1 MFGSVPVLPQDHVVN
16 TNANDST
23 FSEGQLNTIRQLVQE
38 SIAAASREI
47 ANQDAL
53 AAVQVLQPS
62 SSQTASNS
70 NRVTPAIEPVAPQET
85 ASPSVDVNM
94 RRHFRIF
101 LLNT

>member
-1 MFGSVPVLPQDHVVN
+1 MRVVRQDHVVN
-16 TNANDST
+16 ANANDST

-47 ANQDAL
+47 AKEAAL

-70 NRVTPAIEPVAPQET
+70 NRLTPAIEPVAPQ
-85 ASPSVDVNM
+85 
-94 RRHFRIF
+94 
-101 LLNT
+101 